1 MSESKGFFARWFG
14 GGGEDEGEHRI
25 YSAEEIGAGERR
37 DEPPPREIE
46 QHPYGFTVERAAEI
60 IDDLPP
66 DVSPES
72 AVRIVRGTLTAAGIR
87 VEDLERSTRAR
98 ETKLRSEI
106 GLARGRQEELKER
119 ADEVIRSLEEEI
131 RKAEQARDNGLAEE
145 EDRVERA
152 NTGLG
157 DIRRVR
163 RFFGFSGD
171 EDAEETTQ
179 GQAAQPARPENAAR
193 PVSDDTQGFEPFD
206 GSADAD
212 QTQVLRRADA
222 PSEADTDAE
231 QR

>member
-1 MSESKGFFARWFG
+1 MSERKGFLARWFG
-14 GGGEDEGEHRI
+14 GGGEDEGETRI
-25 YSAEEIGAGERR
+25 YSSEEIRAGERP
-37 DEPPPREIE
+37 DDPPPREIE

-119 ADEVIRSLEEEI
+119 ANEVIRSLEEEI
-131 RKAEQARDNGLAEE
+131 RKAEQARDNGIAEE

-152 NTGLG
+152 NTGLA
-157 DIRRVR
+157 DIKRVR
-163 RFFGFSGD
+163 RFFGFPWD
-171 EDAEETTQ
+171 EDAEETT
-179 GQAAQPARPENAAR
+179 GGEAAHPAKPANAAR
-193 PVSDDTQGFEPFD
+193 PVSDDTQVFEPFD
-206 GSADAD
+206 AGEDAD
-212 QTQVLRRADA
+212 QTQVLKRPGV
-222 PSEADTDAE
+222 PSEADTDAG

>member
-1 MSESKGFFARWFG
+1 MSERKGFFARLFG
-14 GGGEDEGEHRI
+14 GGGEDEGETRI
-25 YSAEEIGAGERR
+25 YSSEELREDRR

-119 ADEVIRSLEEEI
+119 ADEVIRSLQEEI
-131 RKAEQARDNGLAEE
+131 RKAEQARDNGISEE
-145 EDRVERA
+145 ENRVARA
-152 NTGLG
+152 STGLG
-157 DIRRVR
+157 DIKRVR
-163 RFFGFSGD
+163 RFFDFPVD
-171 EDAEETTQ
+171 EDAEDTTDVE
-179 GQAAQPARPENAAR
+179 PIR
-193 PVSDDTQGFEPFD
+193 PVSDDTQVFEPFD
-206 GSADAD
+206 DDVADAD
-212 QTQVLRRADA
+212 QTQVLRHPASSSD
-222 PSEADTDAE
+222 ADTDAG

>member
-1 MSESKGFFARWFG
+1 MSERKGFFARLFG
-14 GGGEDEGEHRI
+14 GGGEDEGETRI
-25 YSAEEIGAGERR
+25 YSAEELGAGERT
-37 DEPPPREIE
+37 DDPPPREIE

-131 RKAEQARDNGLAEE
+131 RKAEQARDNGISEE
-145 EDRVERA
+145 EDRVARA
-152 NTGLG
+152 NTGLA

-163 RFFGFSGD
+163 RFFGFPGD
-171 EDAEETTQ
+171 GEAETTAAGESIQ
-179 GQAAQPARPENAAR
+179 PAAQNAAG
-193 PVSDDTQGFEPFD
+193 PVSDDTQVFEPFD
-206 GSADAD
+206 AADAD
-212 QTQVLRRADA
+212 QTQVLRRPGG
-222 PSEADTDAE
+222 PSEADNDAE

>member
-1 MSESKGFFARWFG
+1 MSERKGFFARLFG
-14 GGGEDEGEHRI
+14 GGGEDEGGTRI
-25 YSAEEIGAGERR
+25 YSNEEIGSGERR

-98 ETKLRSEI
+98 QTKLRSEI
-106 GLARGRQEELKER
+106 GLARGRQNELKER

-131 RKAEQARDNGLAEE
+131 RKAEQARDNGVTEE
-145 EDRVERA
+145 ESRIERSNA
-152 NTGLG
+152 GLG

-163 RFFGFSGD
+163 RFFDFRVED
-171 EDAEETTQ
+171 EDDEVEAI
-179 GQAAQPARPENAAR
+179 R
-193 PVSDDTQGFEPFD
+193 PVSDDTQVFAPFD
-206 GSADAD
+206 ADDSEEDAD
-212 QTQVLRRADA
+212 QTRVLRRPG
-222 PSEADTDAE
+222 PSEADTDAG

>member
-1 MSESKGFFARWFG
+1 MSERKGFFSRLFG
-14 GGGEDEGEHRI
+14 GGDNDEGNTRI
-25 YSAEEIGAGERR
+25 YSAEELGADDRR

-60 IDDLPP
+60 IDDLPS

-72 AVRIVRGTLTAAGIR
+72 AVRIVRGTLTAAGIK

-131 RKAEQARDNGLAEE
+131 RKAEQARDNGVAEE
-145 EDRVERA
+145 DNRIERA
-152 NTGLG
+152 NTGLA
-157 DIRRVR
+157 DIKRVR
-163 RFFGFSGD
+163 RFFDFPVD
-171 EDAEETTQ
+171 DDVEETTEVK
-179 GQAAQPARPENAAR
+179 PIR
-193 PVSDDTQGFEPFD
+193 PVNDDTQVFEPFRD
-206 GSADAD
+206 DVD
-212 QTQVLRRADA
+212 QTQVLRRPGSLSDSDDA
-222 PSEADTDAE
+222 G

>member
-1 MSESKGFFARWFG
+1 MSERKGFFAWLFG
-14 GGGEDEGEHRI
+14 GGGEGEGETRI
-25 YSAEEIGAGERR
+25 YSSEEIRARERR
-37 DEPPPREIE
+37 DESPPREIE

-98 ETKLRSEI
+98 QTKLRSEI
-106 GLARGRQEELKER
+106 GLARGRQEELNER

-131 RKAEQARDNGLAEE
+131 RKAEQARDNGVSE
-145 EDRVERA
+145 EDNRIERA

-163 RFFGFSGD
+163 RFFDFPVEDDVD
-171 EDAEETTQ
+171 EAAEVE
-179 GQAAQPARPENAAR
+179 AIRPA
-193 PVSDDTQGFEPFD
+193 SDDTQVFEPFD
-206 GSADAD
+206 DGDSEDDAD
-212 QTQVLRRADA
+212 QTRVLRR
-222 PSEADTDAE
+222 PGSSSEADTDAG

>member
-1 MSESKGFFARWFG
+1 MSERKGFFARLFG
-14 GGGEDEGEHRI
+14 GGGEDEGETRM
-25 YSAEEIGAGERR
+25 YSAEELGTEERR

-72 AVRIVRGTLTAAGIR
+72 AVRIVRGTLTAAGIK

-119 ADEVIRSLEEEI
+119 ADEVIRSLQDEI
-131 RKAEQARDNGLAEE
+131 RKAEQARDNGIKEE
-145 EDRVERA
+145 EGRISRA
-152 NTGLG
+152 NTGLE
-157 DIRRVR
+157 DIKRVR
-163 RFFGFSGD
+163 RFFDFPVQ

-179 GQAAQPARPENAAR
+179 GEVIRPA
-193 PVSDDTQGFEPFD
+193 SDDTQVFEPFD
-206 GSADAD
+206 DDAD
-212 QTQVLRRADA
+212 DVDQTRVLRR
-222 PSEADTDAE
+222 PSSLSDADTDAG

>member
-1 MSESKGFFARWFG
+1 MSERKGFFARFFG
-14 GGGEDEGEHRI
+14 GGDEGEGETRI
-25 YSAEEIGAGERR
+25 YSAEELRGEDRR

-46 QHPYGFTVERAAEI
+46 QHPYGFTVELAAEI

-106 GLARGRQEELKER
+106 GLARGRQEELQER

-131 RKAEQARDNGLAEE
+131 QKAEQARDNGVAEE
-145 EDRVERA
+145 ENRIERA
-152 NTGLG
+152 TTGLG
-157 DIRRVR
+157 DIKRVR
-163 RFFGFSGD
+163 RFFDFPVD
-171 EDAEETTQ
+171 DDAEETTEVE
-179 GQAAQPARPENAAR
+179 PIR
-193 PVSDDTQGFEPFD
+193 PVSDDTQVFEPFD
-206 GSADAD
+206 DDADDAD
-212 QTQVLRRADA
+212 QTQVLRRPGSFSD
-222 PSEADTDAE
+222 ADTDAG

>member
-1 MSESKGFFARWFG
+1 MSERKRFFSRLFG
-14 GGGEDEGEHRI
+14 GGGEDEGETRV
-25 YSAEEIGAGERR
+25 YSSEEIRAEDHH

-60 IDDLPP
+60 IDDLPQ

-119 ADEVIRSLEEEI
+119 ADEVIRSLQEEI
-131 RKAEQARDNGLAEE
+131 QKAEQARDNGIAEE
-145 EDRVERA
+145 EDRVARA
-152 NTGLG
+152 SAGLG
-157 DIRRVR
+157 DIKRVR
-163 RFFGFSGD
+163 RFFDFPVE
-171 EDAEETTQ
+171 EDAEETTE
-179 GQAAQPARPENAAR
+179 GEAAYPARPANVAR
-193 PVSDDTQGFEPFD
+193 PASDDTQVFEPFD
-206 GSADAD
+206 DGDAD
-212 QTQVLRRADA
+212 QTRVFKR
-222 PSEADTDAE
+222 PSSLSDADTDAG

>member
-1 MSESKGFFARWFG
+1 MSERKGFFARLFG
-14 GGGEDEGEHRI
+14 GRDGEDEGHTRV
-25 YSAEEIGAGERR
+25 YSAEEIRGEERR

-98 ETKLRSEI
+98 GTKLRSEI
-106 GLARGRQEELKER
+106 GLARGRQEELRER
-119 ADEVIRSLEEEI
+119 ADEVIRSLQEEI
-131 RKAEQARDNGLAEE
+131 RKAEQARDNGFAEE
-145 EDRVERA
+145 EDRIERA
-152 NTGLG
+152 NAGLG

-163 RFFGFSGD
+163 RFFDFPVD
-171 EDAEETTQ
+171 DDVEKTAEVE
-179 GQAAQPARPENAAR
+179 PIR
-193 PVSDDTQGFEPFD
+193 PVSDDTQVFEPFD
-206 GSADAD
+206 DAADVD
-212 QTQVLRRADA
+212 QTQVLRR
-222 PSEADTDAE
+222 PSSFSDADTDAG

>member
-1 MSESKGFFARWFG
+1 MSERKGFFARLFG
-14 GGGEDEGEHRI
+14 GGGEDEGETRI
-25 YSAEEIGAGERR
+25 YSSEELRAEDRR

-119 ADEVIRSLEEEI
+119 AEEVIRSLQEEI
-131 RKAEQARDNGLAEE
+131 RKAEQARDNGITEE
-145 EDRVERA
+145 ENRVARA
-152 NTGLG
+152 STGLG
-157 DIRRVR
+157 DIKRVR
-163 RFFGFSGD
+163 RFFDFPVD
-171 EDAEETTQ
+171 EDAEDTTDVE
-179 GQAAQPARPENAAR
+179 PIR
-193 PVSDDTQGFEPFD
+193 PVSDDTQVFEPFD
-206 GSADAD
+206 DDVADAD
-212 QTQVLRRADA
+212 QTQVLRHPASSSD
-222 PSEADTDAE
+222 ADTDAG

>member
-14 GGGEDEGEHRI
+14 GSDEGEGETRL

-119 ADEVIRSLEEEI
+119 ADEVIRSLQEEI
-131 RKAEQARDNGLAEE
+131 RKAEQARDNGIAEE

-152 NTGLG
+152 NTGLT

-171 EDAEETTQ
+171 EDAEETTE
-179 GQAAQPARPENAAR
+179 GEGAHPVRTPNAAS
-193 PVSDDTQGFEPFD
+193 PVSDDTQVFEPFD
-206 GSADAD
+206 AGADAD
-212 QTQVLRRADA
+212 QTQVLRR
-222 PSEADTDAE
+222 PGVSSEADTDAE

>member
-1 MSESKGFFARWFG
+1 MSERKGFFARLFG
-14 GGGEDEGEHRI
+14 GGGDNDEGNTRI
-25 YSAEEIGAGERR
+25 YSAEELGAGDRR

-72 AVRIVRGTLTAAGIR
+72 AVRIVRGTLTAAGIK

-119 ADEVIRSLEEEI
+119 ADEVIHSLQEEI
-131 RKAEQARDNGLAEE
+131 RKAEQARDNGIAEE
-145 EDRVERA
+145 DNRIERA

-157 DIRRVR
+157 DIKRVR
-163 RFFGFSGD
+163 RFFDF
-171 EDAEETTQ
+171 
-179 GQAAQPARPENAAR
+179 
-193 PVSDDTQGFEPFD
+193 PVDDDMEKTSEVKPIRQSSDDTQVFAPFD
-206 GSADAD
+206 DDDAADVD
-212 QTQVLRRADA
+212 QTQVLRRPGSLSDPDDA
-222 PSEADTDAE
+222 R

>member
-1 MSESKGFFARWFG
+1 MSERKGFFARLFG
-14 GGGEDEGEHRI
+14 GGGDDEGETRI
-25 YSAEEIGAGERR
+25 YSNDEIGSRERR

-98 ETKLRSEI
+98 QTKLRSEI
-106 GLARGRQEELKER
+106 GLARGRQDELKER

-131 RKAEQARDNGLAEE
+131 RKAEQARDNGVDEE
-145 EDRVERA
+145 ESRVERA
-152 NTGLG
+152 NAGLE
-157 DIRRVR
+157 DIKRVR
-163 RFFGFSGD
+163 RFFDFRVEDD
-171 EDAEETTQ
+171 ENETVE
-179 GQAAQPARPENAAR
+179 AIR
-193 PVSDDTQGFEPFD
+193 PVSDDTQIFAPFD
-206 GSADAD
+206 ADDSMEDVD
-212 QTQVLRRADA
+212 QTQVLRR
-222 PSEADTDAE
+222 PGSSEADTDAG